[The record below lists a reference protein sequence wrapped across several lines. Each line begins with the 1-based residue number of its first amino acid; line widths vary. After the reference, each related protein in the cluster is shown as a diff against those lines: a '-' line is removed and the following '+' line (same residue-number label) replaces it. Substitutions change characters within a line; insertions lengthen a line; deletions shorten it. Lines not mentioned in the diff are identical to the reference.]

1 MVSPPGTNRE
11 SDMTYLNNDNRELNL
26 NELNVV
32 AGGTVSL
39 ADAAII
45 IGGLT
50 LVDTAVQNG
59 IAAMRANQCKK

>member
-1 MVSPPGTNRE
+1 MTN
-11 SDMTYLNNDNRELNL
+11 LNNDTCELNDA
-26 NELNVV
+26 ELEAV
-32 AGGTVSL
+32 AGGTASL

-59 IAAMRANQCKK
+59 IAAMKANQKCGK